1 MNDFKDRL
9 SKILNE
15 LHMTQKEL
23 AERIGITEASLSR
36 YLNEGRIPHANV
48 VANMATALG
57 TTSDYLLGVKNEDNL
72 GFPQIERLLARN
84 ASRLSSEDKRK
95 LMHLLIDLEK

>member
-1 MNDFKDRL
+1 MQEFKERL
-9 SKILNE
+9 AKLLNE
-15 LHMTQKEL
+15 LHMTQRVL

-36 YLNEGRIPHANV
+36 YLNEGRVPHAEV

-72 GFPQIERLLARN
+72 EFPQIQRLLARN
-84 ASRLSSEDKRK
+84 ASKLSTEDRHK